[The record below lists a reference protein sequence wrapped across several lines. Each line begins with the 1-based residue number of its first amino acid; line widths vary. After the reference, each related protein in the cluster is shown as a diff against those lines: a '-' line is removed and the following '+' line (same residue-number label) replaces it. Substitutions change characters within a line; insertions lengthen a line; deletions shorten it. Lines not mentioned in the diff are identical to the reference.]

1 MTEDNHPTE
10 EENTELENSDVS
22 EQTTGAEELKAT
34 EQDSS
39 AAANDDAWDALVK
52 ETDDAVVTDAR
63 TEEETEVETAPA
75 PEEVVA
81 QEPEEEEEEEYDP
94 KRWFSLR
101 VISGKERKIKERIE
115 FEIDRSNWKD
125 FVTQILVP
133 SEKVYKIRN
142 GKKVI
147 LERNILPGYILVQAI
162 PEKLTGE
169 VAMAIANLPNVIH
182 FLGREN
188 PVPMQQSE
196 ANRMLGI
203 VDDSQEVGEAMIEPY
218 IVGETVKIVD
228 GPFNEFVGDIQE
240 VNEEKKKLK
249 VIVKIFGR
257 GTEVELNFMQV
268 EKQA

>member
-1 MTEDNHPTE
+1 MTEDNHLTE
-10 EENTELENSDVS
+10 DENNELDNSEVS
-22 EQTTGAEELKAT
+22 QETVSGEELDTNESSTEDQDSKDTSENVDDSSDLDEVTDT
-34 EQDSS
+34 EQDEDNSLDS
-39 AAANDDAWDALVK
+39 
-52 ETDDAVVTDAR
+52 E
-63 TEEETEVETAPA
+63 
-75 PEEVVA
+75 
-81 QEPEEEEEEEYDP
+81 QENEEEEEEEFDD

-115 FEIDRSNWKD
+115 FEIERSNWNEY
-125 FVTQILVP
+125 VTQILVP

-162 PEKLTGE
+162 PHKLMGE

-188 PVPMQQSE
+188 PIPMQQSE

-203 VDDSQEVGEAMIEPY
+203 VDDSQDIGVAMIEPY
-218 IVGETVKIVD
+218 IVGETVKIID